1 MQYLDRS
8 NYNQKLLIFNHIP
21 KTAGTSL
28 SETIK
33 KQYGAEAIYRCY
45 GDDPQNRS
53 IYQIIKDLSLTLEF
67 KEKQNIAVI
76 TGHLGFGL
84 HEFFPNFNY
93 QYLTILREPVDRVI
107 SYYSHVKRY
116 FQNPLGEAARNLS
129 IEEFISQKLSIEV
142 DNLQTRY
149 LSGIGWQKFILGIGE
164 HIPYGQCSIAMLELA
179 KENLDRHYLICIQE
193 NFATSLAKLSHT
205 LQWQNMTNIRVN
217 VNDLRTLKTELS
229 QKAIDLI
236 KSHNQLDLALY
247 NHACLLGNRNGN

>member
-8 NYNQKLLIFNHIP
+8 THPQKLLIFNHIP

-28 SETIK
+28 GEIIK
-33 KQYGAEAIYRCY
+33 KQYGNEAIYRCY

-53 IYQIIKDLSLTLEF
+53 IDRIIKDLSLILQSPSG
-67 KEKQNIAVI
+67 QNIAAV

-84 HEFFPNFNY
+84 HEFFPELNY

-129 IEEFISQKLSIEV
+129 IEEFISRKLSIEI

-149 LSGIGWQKFILGIGE
+149 LSGIGWQKFILGVGE
-164 HIPYGQCSIAMLELA
+164 HIPYGQCSTTMLALA
-179 KENLDRHYLICIQE
+179 KDNLDRDYLICIQE
-193 NFATSLAKLSHT
+193 NFPASLAKLSDT
-205 LQWQNMTNIRVN
+205 LQWQNITNIRVN

-229 QKAIDLI
+229 QEAIDLI
-236 KSHNQLDLALY
+236 KSHNQLDLELY
-247 NHACLLGNRNGN
+247 NYARLLFDCDGN